1 MINKKKNVLIC
12 GATGFVGSNILREY
26 DNSKNLIYA
35 TYFKTKPKYKSK
47 NIIWKKADL
56 TKKEDVKKIM
66 TKYNIVFQCAAFTS
80 GVEEM
85 SKNPF
90 LFITDNIIM
99 NSLILQE
106 AINKKIDHFVFLSC
120 TVMYHHSSKQLKEND
135 LDHKREIHP
144 NYAGIAKLKLYIESL
159 CEFYSKNSNTRFIVL
174 RHSNLYGPYD
184 KFFSSKSHFM
194 AAIISRIIK
203 LKKNDK
209 LDVWGSG
216 NEKRDFLHIDDFL
229 KALKMIIKKQTANF
243 EIFNVCFGKQ
253 YSIKEII
260 NKLVK
265 KNILKNK
272 VVFLKNKP
280 TINVDI
286 LVSNSKIKKIIG
298 WQPSAKI
305 EDSIFKTFKWVK
317 SNYK

>member
-1 MINKKKNVLIC
+1 MKNKILIC
-12 GATGFVGSNILREY
+12 GATGFIGSNILKEY

-35 TYFKTKPKYKSK
+35 TYFKTKPKYRSE
-47 NIIWKKADL
+47 NIKWRKVDL

-66 TKYNIVFQCAAFTS
+66 INFDIVFQCAAFTS
-80 GVEEM
+80 GVEDM

-106 AINKKIDHFVFLSC
+106 AINKKINHFIFLSC

-135 LDHKREIHP
+135 LNPKKDIHP

-159 CEFYSKNSNTRFIVL
+159 CEFYSKNSNTKFSIL
-174 RHSNLYGPYD
+174 RHSNLYGPND
-184 KFFSSKSHFM
+184 KFFSNKSHFM

-203 LKKNDK
+203 LKKNET
-209 LDVWGSG
+209 LEVWGSG
-216 NEKRDFLHIDDFL
+216 NEKRDFLHIHDFL
-229 KALKMIIKKQTANF
+229 RALKMIIKKQKSNY

-253 YSIKEII
+253 YSIREII
-260 NKLVK
+260 DKLTSN
-265 KNILKNK
+265 NILKNK
-272 VVFLKNKP
+272 VKFLKNKP
-280 TINVDI
+280 TIKVNI

-298 WQPSAKI
+298 WQPTEKI
-305 EDSIFKTFKWVK
+305 ETSIIKTLDWVK
-317 SNYK
+317 YNYK